1 MSHMKSIFGLLLLTA
16 LLGLAPLAQA
26 STVLEVN
33 IAGSSAMW
41 QSQALGAWSLACP
54 HYPTCPAP
62 IHGIAA
68 GHWSQ
73 NANNTNLVDNRISNT
88 DAGAIWL
95 VWTSGATKVW
105 AYTKVDSVVGD
116 RCFFAKPACSA
127 QVTTWTGLDQAIGT
141 NLWGADSTPPA
152 AVQAFFNGAGT
163 AVNVAATD
171 IRPEDAA
178 FVVCRVNSP
187 LGNGSFGTDGT
198 DGLGYNNSP
207 GLTSGLCPGVFGSP
221 SGLASTAYYEG
232 TAIQGA
238 YPGSPSQANVV
249 SFNISG
255 SDPITGTAIPAFSV
269 VEVGATPIV
278 FIDQRASALATLTN
292 ATDLQ
297 LQQAFSGNNCDASA
311 LGLASGGINIFLRE
325 PLSGTMNTTEATVF
339 RKPDVYPGSTL
350 GISQEANVNAPSNN
364 PLNGQSGTCLS
375 GAGARYRAIGTG
387 QEVKSVANSA
397 AKFGGRDGIGYTFF
411 SYGNVSSIANLPSQ
425 GYIQLDG
432 VDPIFASYTGGDPG
446 QPATATNPSPGSA
459 GTLPGSA
466 NLPTTCSSTFPCPES
481 DIWTGGLSFPNV
493 RNGSYKAWSIVR
505 LVGTTGSTSLAQA
518 KDLSVAGNK
527 LNVTSVPD
535 YIPFAATSGDP
546 GLKLIRSHYQQ
557 YDGAGNFL
565 GAAPHNLGT
574 TTEAGGDMGGCIHS
588 KTGAGSTTTG
598 LVNNSPLSSACVT
611 RPVTP

>member
-1 MSHMKSIFGLLLLTA
+1 M
-16 LLGLAPLAQA
+16 
-26 STVLEVN
+26 
-33 IAGSSAMW
+33 
-41 QSQALGAWSLACP
+41 
-54 HYPTCPAP
+54 
-62 IHGIAA
+62 
-68 GHWSQ
+68 
-73 NANNTNLVDNRISNT
+73 
-88 DAGAIWL
+88 
-95 VWTSGATKVW
+95 
-105 AYTKVDSVVGD
+105 
-116 RCFFAKPACSA
+116 
-127 QVTTWTGLDQAIGT
+127 
-141 NLWGADSTPPA
+141 
-152 AVQAFFNGAGT
+152 QAFFNGAGT

-255 SDPITGTAIPAFSV
+255 SDPITGHTVQKYSV
-269 VEVGATPIV
+269 INVGAAPIV
-278 FIDQRASALATLTN
+278 FVTARASSLASLTN
-292 ATDLQ
+292 ATEQQ
-297 LQQAFSGNNCDASA
+297 LQQVFSGTNCNAA
-311 LGLASGGINIFLRE
+311 AFGLPAAGLNVFLRE
-325 PLSGTMNTTEATVF
+325 PLSGTYNTTEATVM
-339 RKPDVYPGSTL
+339 RYPTAYPLPVAGL
-350 GISQEANVNAPSNN
+350 SQETGVGANN
-364 PLNGQSGTCLS
+364 PLAGLVCGDGTGL
-375 GAGARYRAIGTG
+375 RWRAIGTG
-387 QEVKSVANSA
+387 EEVKSVQNSTTA
-397 AKFGGRDGIGYTFF
+397 FPTSTSPNAFDGIGYTFF
-411 SYGNVSSIANLPSQ
+411 SYGNVGSIAGSPNY
-425 GYIQLDG
+425 GYLRLNG
-432 VDPIFASYTGGDPG
+432 VDPIFASYSAIDPG